1 MRAIVLPRT
10 APAED
15 RPLQEVD
22 LPVPIP
28 QASEI
33 LVEVSAC
40 GICHTDL
47 DETEGRLPPSRLPIV
62 LGHQVVGTVAK
73 RGDSVTRHTLGDRIG
88 VTWLYSSCGQCPFC
102 RAGRENLCEF
112 ARWTGKDADGGYAEY
127 MVVGED
133 WAYPIPTA
141 FSDVQAAPLLCA
153 GVIGYRSIRLA
164 QITDGET
171 IAIFGFGASA
181 HLVIQVLKYRYP
193 NSRIIV
199 FTRGRD
205 HQDFARRLG
214 AFWAGDLGQ
223 TPPVK
228 ANRAFDFTPIGEAVK
243 EALAVLDRGGR
254 LVINA
259 IRKITPVPELPYAEY
274 LWNEKQII
282 SVANVTRRDAEEFL
296 PLAAEIPITPT
307 VEIFK
312 PEQANDAL
320 LLMKE
325 GKLKAAAVLSFR
337 Q

>member
-22 LPVPIP
+22 LTVPIP
-28 QASEI
+28 RTSEI
-33 LVEVSAC
+33 LVKVSAC

-73 RGDSVTRHTLGDRIG
+73 RGDSVTRHAIGDRVG

-133 WAYPIPTA
+133 WAYPIPPA
-141 FSDVQAAPLLCA
+141 FSDIQAAPLLCA

-164 QITDGET
+164 EITDGET

-199 FTRGRD
+199 FARGRD

-223 TPPVK
+223 TPPMK
-228 ANRAFDFTPIGEAVK
+228 ANHAFDFTPIGEAVK

-259 IRKITPVPELPYAEY
+259 IRKITPIPELPYAEY
-274 LWNEKQII
+274 LWHEKQIT
-282 SVANVTRRDAEEFL
+282 SVANVTRQDAEEFL
-296 PLAAEIPITPT
+296 PLAAQIPITPT
-307 VEIFK
+307 VEVFR

-325 GKLKAAAVLSFR
+325 GKLKAAAVLSFK
-337 Q
+337 